1 MEATL
6 ELWGWGLRV
15 SRLCCQVPYQRARQ
29 HPHAHGDETATA
41 SVALDGRPSIE
52 EPHRARPPLASAS
65 CTASDAVSQVRQA
78 ARGIVTAHRERSH
91 EAERP

>member
-6 ELWGWGLRV
+6 SCGDGACESLD
-15 SRLCCQVPYQRARQ
+15 YAARYRTSA
-29 HPHAHGDETATA
+29 HGNTRAHGDETARA

-52 EPHRARPPLASAS
+52 EPHRARTPLASAS

-78 ARGIVTAHRERSH
+78 ARGIVTAHRVLS
-91 EAERP
+91 